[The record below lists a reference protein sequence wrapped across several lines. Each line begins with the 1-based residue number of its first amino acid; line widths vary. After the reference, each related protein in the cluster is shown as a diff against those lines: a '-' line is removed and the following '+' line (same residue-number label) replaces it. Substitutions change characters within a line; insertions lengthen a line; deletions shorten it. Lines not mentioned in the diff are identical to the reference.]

1 VSDVTGHGA
10 GIAERYFWS
19 LLAAV
24 AIFISGAMFSF
35 YIGIHTIVSS

>member
-1 VSDVTGHGA
+1 VSDVTGHGG

-24 AIFISGAMFSF
+24 AIFIFGAMFWF

>member
-1 VSDVTGHGA
+1 MSDVTGHGE
-10 GIAERYFWS
+10 GIAERYLWS
-19 LLAAV
+19 LLAGL